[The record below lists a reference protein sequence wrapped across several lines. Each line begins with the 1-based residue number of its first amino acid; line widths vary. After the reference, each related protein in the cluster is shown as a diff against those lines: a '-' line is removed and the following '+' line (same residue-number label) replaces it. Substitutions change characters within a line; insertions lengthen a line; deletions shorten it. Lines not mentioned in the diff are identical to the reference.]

1 MLGWARHSL
10 RPARMKRKTPVKLR
24 LNKERIRE
32 LSKQSL
38 EKVGGGHCLTTYLKC
53 ETQAAAADD
62 D

>member
-1 MLGWARHSL
+1 
-10 RPARMKRKTPVKLR
+10 MKRKTPVKLR
-24 LNKERIRE
+24 LHKERIRE